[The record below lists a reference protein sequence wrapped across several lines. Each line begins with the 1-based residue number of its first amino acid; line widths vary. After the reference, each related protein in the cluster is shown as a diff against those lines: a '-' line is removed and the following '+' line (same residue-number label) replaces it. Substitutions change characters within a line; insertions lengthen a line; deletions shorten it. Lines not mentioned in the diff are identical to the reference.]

1 MEILKQIKILE
12 KRLFD
17 MRTVGVSKKHCQDV
31 QNEIDR
37 LKGKYQRNNR
47 LFVRDGNI
55 FISVECNS

>member
-37 LKGKYQRNNR
+37 LKGKYRGIKQCTK
-47 LFVRDGNI
+47 
-55 FISVECNS
+55 ISKK